1 MTPEIKEEAGGPK
14 KPLHKLSP
22 APKKQA
28 KYTTKMQDHNMTKE
42 VLASFLTNEED
53 EIELPYLAMLN
64 T

>member
-1 MTPEIKEEAGGPK
+1 
-14 KPLHKLSP
+14 
-22 APKKQA
+22 
-28 KYTTKMQDHNMTKE
+28 MQDHDMTKE